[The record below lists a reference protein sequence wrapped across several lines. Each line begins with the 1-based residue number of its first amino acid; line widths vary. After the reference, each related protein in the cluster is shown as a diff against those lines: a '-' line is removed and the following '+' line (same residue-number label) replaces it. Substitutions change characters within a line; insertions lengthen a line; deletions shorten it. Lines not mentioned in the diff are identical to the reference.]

1 MASPYK
7 QPTKQWAADDRKRL
21 EAITAYAMTNN
32 ASEASKLV
40 GVSDNTINK
49 WVADS
54 PESLE
59 RIRRALQEEFVPEL
73 VELGRV
79 LLQKLSSVKDVPV
92 STARD
97 AQSLAVTFGIVVD
110 KMAQLL
116 GIKEQIELSGGVL
129 MAVAPADLET
139 RERLLGERRRALQS
153 LVIDVPSKPSE
164 R

>member
-1 MASPYK
+1 MA
-7 QPTKQWAADDRKRL
+7 QAMIERKKL

-32 ASEASKLV
+32 YNEASRIT
-40 GVSDNTINK
+40 GCNNEAISK

-54 PESLE
+54 PEALE

-73 VELGRV
+73 VQLGRV
-79 LLQKLSSVKDVPV
+79 LLGRLAEAKNVPV
-92 STARD
+92 TTARD
-97 AQSLAVTFGIVVD
+97 AQSLAVTFGIIVD
-110 KMAQLL
+110 KLAQLL

-129 MAVAPADLET
+129 VAVAPADLEA
-139 RERLLGERRRALQS
+139 RERLLGERKRALQS